1 MKFKKM
7 KRFLRPNQDVIEI
20 NIRHIYKAGE
30 VTYYRNEEI
39 YKLLYTKTKYDDY
52 PVIAVYGYNVEG
64 YNGIAVELRCLDL
77 EVDK

>member
-7 KRFLRPNQDVIEI
+7 KRFIRPNQDVIEI
-20 NIRHIYKAGE
+20 NIRYIHKAGE

-39 YKLLYTKTKYDDY
+39 YKLLYTKTKYDYY
-52 PVIAVYGYNVEG
+52 PVIAVYGYNHEG
-64 YNGIAVELRCLDL
+64 YNGLAVELRCLDL